1 MPDEEK
7 ETGRDW
13 KGLAAMLGAA
23 LAVLGFFWNKAEGC
37 AQAAQLPD
45 FQKLKEA
52 Q

>member
-37 AQAAQLPD
+37 AQAD
-45 FQKLKEA
+45 HSDRVQKA
-52 Q
+52 G